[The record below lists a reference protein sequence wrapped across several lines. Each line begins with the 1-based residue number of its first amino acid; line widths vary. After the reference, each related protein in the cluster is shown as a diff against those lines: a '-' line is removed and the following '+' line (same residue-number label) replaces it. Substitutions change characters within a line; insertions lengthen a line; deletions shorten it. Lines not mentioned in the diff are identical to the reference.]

1 MKRLCLAILLTLV
14 CIFCF
19 ASCAEGKYNGEL
31 IEIRFLDVGQADAI
45 LLRTPEGDVLIDA
58 GSEESQDTLC
68 ARLDQLG
75 VKELLLAVFTH
86 ADEDHIGGADGIL
99 QAFPVREIWFNGS
112 EGDNESA
119 KRLFD
124 CFQEGETEVR
134 AVCEGE
140 ILRIGEVSI
149 TVLHPFHL
157 ISAVGNED
165 SIVLKVSCGE
175 FDMLLTGDA
184 NAFLS
189 VNPLATVLVVLV
201 KGIMCGLVAGVIY
214 ALLKRVNSILAVIVA
229 AICCPVVN
237 TGIFLTG
244 CNLFFYG
251 TITEWAALYGYADAA
266 SYMLFGL
273 AGVNFLIELG
283 VNILLAPVIVRLI
296 KLGSK

>member
-1 MKRLCLAILLTLV
+1 MVSIGLFTAIVVVLQLLGGGIHFGIFSITLV
-14 CIFCF
+14 LVPIV
-19 ASCAEGKYNGEL
+19 
-31 IEIRFLDVGQADAI
+31 VGSA
-45 LLRTPEGDVLIDA
+45 LYSWKA
-58 GSEESQDTLC
+58 G
-68 ARLDQLG
+68 AWLG
-75 VKELLLAVFTH
+75 LAFGV
-86 ADEDHIGGADGIL
+86 
-99 QAFPVREIWFNGS
+99 
-112 EGDNESA
+112 
-119 KRLFD
+119 
-124 CFQEGETEVR
+124 
-134 AVCEGE
+134 
-140 ILRIGEVSI
+140 
-149 TVLHPFHL
+149 TV
-157 ISAVGNED
+157 
-165 SIVLKVSCGE
+165 
-175 FDMLLTGDA
+175 LLTGDA

-214 ALLKRVNSILAVIVA
+214 ALLKRANSILAVIVA